1 MLPNTPVRPSSL
13 RARREAV
20 GVGSRDG
27 SRWIPAWGLP
37 GALGVLALCLAGGAA
52 AAGTPPFG
60 LDQVAE
66 RARQL
71 ASRPFEDPR
80 GQVPRWLLDLSYDQW
95 RQIRFR
101 PEMAVWAERKLP
113 FSLQFFHPGLFYDR
127 RIVVHEIDASGV
139 HPIPFSPERF
149 DYGGNEFASRVPQD
163 LGYAGFRLHYPI
175 KRPDYQDEV
184 IVFLGASYFRAVGRD
199 LGFGLSARGLAIDT
213 ALPRGEEFPYFR
225 EFWIV
230 RPAAGAREIVLFAV
244 LDSER
249 VTGAYRFVIAPG
261 EQTRVD
267 VSLRLF
273 LREPVEKL
281 GIAPLTSM
289 FLRGENSLD
298 DLHDFR
304 PETHDSDGLLIASGT
319 GEWIWRALDN
329 PERLQLSSFALDNT
343 RGFGLIQRDR
353 DFDHYQ
359 DLEAR
364 PDLRPSV
371 WVAPE
376 GDWGSGR
383 VELVQL
389 PTRTDGN
396 DNVVAYWV
404 PAHASPPPGE
414 PLSYAYRMTWYGD
427 DPRWPPSGRAV
438 STLRDRGTHKDGWR
452 FVVDFE
458 GPALRALP
466 ADAVLQGVVTV
477 GTAEGQGELIEQQ
490 VIPNGVTRGWRLVFQ
505 VRPSREPLELRAFLR
520 RGEDVLTETWSYLL
534 AP

>member
-1 MLPNTPVRPSSL
+1 
-13 RARREAV
+13 
-20 GVGSRDG
+20 
-27 SRWIPAWGLP
+27 
-37 GALGVLALCLAGGAA
+37 
-52 AAGTPPFG
+52 
-60 LDQVAE
+60 
-66 RARQL
+66 
-71 ASRPFEDPR
+71 
-80 GQVPRWLLDLSYDQW
+80 
-95 RQIRFR
+95 
-101 PEMAVWAERKLP
+101 
-113 FSLQFFHPGLFYDR
+113 
-127 RIVVHEIDASGV
+127 
-139 HPIPFSPERF
+139 
-149 DYGGNEFASRVPQD
+149 
-163 LGYAGFRLHYPI
+163 
-175 KRPDYQDEV
+175 
-184 IVFLGASYFRAVGRD
+184 
-199 LGFGLSARGLAIDT
+199 
-213 ALPRGEEFPYFR
+213 
-225 EFWIV
+225 
-230 RPAAGAREIVLFAV
+230 
-244 LDSER
+244 
-249 VTGAYRFVIAPG
+249 VIAPG
-261 EQTRVD
+261 EETRVD

-329 PERLQLSSFALDNT
+329 PERLQLSSLALDNT

-371 WVAPE
+371 WIAPE

-389 PTRTDGN
+389 PTRTDVN

-404 PAHASPPPGE
+404 PAHAAPPPGE
-414 PLSYAYRMTWYGD
+414 PLAYAYRMVWYGD

-438 STLRDRGTHKDGWR
+438 STLRDRGTHEDGWR

-466 ADAVLQGVVTV
+466 ADAVVQGVVTV

-505 VRPSREPLELRAFLR
+505 VRPSHEPLELRAFLR